1 MHFKSK
7 LEYVIID
14 MVSSRYFNVMNKQ
27 LKGKIMSKQKK
38 CSVKSGMGETD
49 LGRGEIKDNFLAALV
64 TSKLY
69 KMQVV
74 QAKKGKG
81 SYQRKSKNVR
91 QESYLIAA

>member
-1 MHFKSK
+1 
-7 LEYVIID
+7 
-14 MVSSRYFNVMNKQ
+14 
-27 LKGKIMSKQKK
+27 MSKQKNTLAK
-38 CSVKSGMGETD
+38 TQVGETD
-49 LGRGEIKDNFLAALV
+49 LGRGRIKDNFLAAVV

-81 SYQRKSKNVR
+81 SYQRKAKNIR